1 MIRQERFLLARGK
14 SPLITKGIEMKSF
27 LAFVLIVGLGI
38 LTIGCDSQKGTT
50 ENKTV
55 TTTSQSKDGKTTS
68 ETTTSDTKTTTPAA
82 GGVSTEKTTTETT
95 K

>member
-1 MIRQERFLLARGK
+1 
-14 SPLITKGIEMKSF
+14 MKSF
-27 LAFVLIVGLGI
+27 LGFVLIAALGV

-55 TTTSQSKDGKTTS
+55 TTTTQSKDGKTTG
-68 ETTTSDTKTTTPAA
+68 EATTSTDTKTKTTTPAA
-82 GGVSTEKTTTETT
+82 GGTTTEPT